1 VRQAKLVS
9 GLAAVALAVS
19 ALPAATATAAMAPA
33 ATAIAATAIAAT
45 ATAGAAESGAKKTTT
60 TTSRP
65 AAFTPAAS
73 GQIAYISGN
82 TLEVRNPETGQTTV
96 DITQKTR
103 ITATVAVS
111 LRAISVGACITVTG
125 SKGKNGALDAATVTV
140 APTAGKCLAGGLRAR
155 VYGSDGHNSPP
166 AFSGGTPRR
175 RFSVPANFAS
185 AFGKVT
191 SVSGSAIVIEGTML
205 SFASPRPG
213 GTHPA
218 AAPKPKKISVA
229 VNAKPESTD

>member
-1 VRQAKLVS
+1 VPRSWRRSRLY
-9 GLAAVALAVS
+9 
-19 ALPAATATAAMAPA
+19 
-33 ATAIAATAIAAT
+33 
-45 ATAGAAESGAKKTTT
+45 GANEGG
-60 TTSRP
+60 TTSATSEARFGFGRRGPGSIGASRCYGNGRYGRP
-65 AAFTPAAS
+65 AALTPAAS

-155 VYGSDGHNSPP
+155 VYGGGGHNPPP